1 MVLLPT
7 AMAVTMLGRATG
19 MGLIDQ
25 PPNFALSRLYD
36 VIAKGVTTTLLNPL
50 SRLPI
55 TVSYTGLGCIP
66 PCTAT
71 ALGVLSLDPDRFQTA
86 VTVASLFVGPFSVPF
101 FFGIAGI
108 VDYFAPTVTLLDLFP
123 ATGSGGNGVM
133 LAGGLAYISIDF
145 FDNMKSEAASEDLM
159 VVNLTHL
166 GGNPLG
172 MIPDPTTGAP
182 LSLGDLFVQSNI
194 LLQAIAAQLTIELAF
209 ANQPTIPS
217 IGPTAVPPPLVGV
230 PTITTLVL

>member
-1 MVLLPT
+1 MALLPT
-7 AMAVTMLGRATG
+7 AMAVTMLGRATS

-25 PPNFALSRLYD
+25 PPNFALSRVYD
-36 VIAKGVTTTLLNPL
+36 VIARGVTTTLLNPL
-50 SRLPI
+50 SRIPI
-55 TVSYTGLGCIP
+55 VVSYTGLGCIP
-66 PCTAT
+66 PCSAT

-86 VTVASLFVGPFSVPF
+86 VTAATVFVGPFSVPF

-108 VDYFAPTVTLLDLFP
+108 VDYFAPTVTLTDLAP

-133 LAGGLAYISIDF
+133 AAGGLAYISTDF

-159 VVNLTHL
+159 VVNLAHL

-172 MIPDPTTGAP
+172 VIADPTTGAP
-182 LSLGDLFVQSNI
+182 LSLGDLFVQADI
-194 LLQAIAAQLTIELAF
+194 LLQAIASQLTIELAF

-217 IGPTAVPPPLVGV
+217 IGPTAPPPPVVNL